1 MASDTCPGG
10 VDGRKCCPDCEHT
23 AGPCSGCAL
32 AAPSLPP
39 GGEILSALVHAV
51 TGERPAEGTI
61 TAGPVTP
68 PEPGKGMWRRD
79 VSETHTVYTNY
90 DPTPD
95 VLTVSTSEARTLSTC
110 KRRYYFEYKLG
121 RRPRDQG
128 HEAVWGAALHRGLE
142 SYYRGMLEAAG
153 YGVALDLRLAVCD
166 MLAAALSPGVDSQGR
181 PYEPPADPY
190 ARAALSAILR
200 AYVEYWWTD
209 EQTYEVVA
217 VELPFK
223 LPVKTR
229 LGRLIKGKLCEV
241 CESIDGKA
249 MPGGVCPVCFGAG
262 RIRPMREGRID
273 LVLREREGEQ
283 RTWITEHKSTGWA
296 PTDERYY
303 AGIMQDLQIA
313 LYYDAARELGLTP
326 AGVMYDVIRRPDYD
340 EVKPPPKMKLDGQ
353 PRAPRTVECEACDAG
368 LEKLPCDCGQGCSY
382 HTQKCSACS
391 GTGRVVKNVAYSN
404 PRHGERPA
412 EYEERVYRLATGE
425 ETRSQWFGR
434 RHLPITEKQVTAARE
449 IMHNGADEI
458 RWREKT
464 GHWPEIGDRYVCAA
478 PRKVCPWLDVCEG
491 RASATD
497 DRLFPLKIKKEGA

>member
-1 MASDTCPGG
+1 MASEPH
-10 VDGRKCCPDCEHT
+10 P
-23 AGPCSGCAL
+23 L
-32 AAPSLPP
+32 PS

-51 TGERPAEGTI
+51 TGERPAPGTI
-61 TAGPVTP
+61 TARPAPVDPFT
-68 PEPGKGMWRRD
+68 EAGAI
-79 VSETHTVYTNY
+79 VYEE
-90 DPTPD
+90 PD
-95 VLTVSTSEARTLSTC
+95 VLTVSTNEARTLAGC
-110 KRRYYFEYKLG
+110 KRRYFFEYKLG
-121 RRPRDQG
+121 RRPREQG

-153 YGVALDLRLAVCD
+153 YGVALDLRLAGRD
-166 MLAAALSPGVDSQGR
+166 MLDAALSPGVDSQGR

-209 EQTYEVVA
+209 ATEYEVVA

-223 LPVKTR
+223 LPIKTR
-229 LGRLIKGKLCEV
+229 LGRLIKGKLCEICQGEV
-241 CESIDGKA
+241 KLWT
-249 MPGGVCPVCFGAG
+249 CPVCAGAG

-273 LVLREREGEQ
+273 LVLREREGER

-303 AGIMQDLQIA
+303 AGIGQDLQIA
-313 LYYDAARELGLTP
+313 LYYDAAREMGLDP

-353 PRAPRTVECEACDAG
+353 PRA
-368 LEKLPCDCGQGCSY
+368 
-382 HTQKCSACS
+382 QKAEVS
-391 GTGRVVKNVAYSN
+391 YSN

-412 EYEERVYRLATGE
+412 DYEERIYRLATGE
-425 ETRSQWFGR
+425 DTRSSWFGR
-434 RHLPITEKQVTAARE
+434 RHLPITQKQVTSGRE
-449 IMHNGADEI
+449 IMHNAVDEI
-458 RWREKT
+458 RWRERS

-491 RASATD
+491 RASAED
-497 DRLFPLKIKKEGA
+497 DRLFPLKVKTEKKEGV